1 MKERINTTS
10 VASDSVSP
18 TMAFIDYLF
27 PQPREF
33 AVRLWEGSYFKA
45 RQTPRFTVVLNDPG
59 ALRRMLSIP
68 LELSL
73 VEAYIRKDFDIEGDL
88 ISAFHAFEVL
98 AKTVTAQPLQLLR
111 LRFALPKGEE
121 LTKNIEHGPARLAGL
136 QHSRKRDREA
146 IQYHYD
152 VGNDF
157 YALWLDQRM
166 VYSCAYFPTDME
178 DIDTAQEKKLDII
191 CRKLDLKPDETLLD
205 IGCGWGGLIIYA
217 AQKYGVRA
225 TGITLSKEQH
235 QLANQRIA
243 AAGLQGTA
251 VKLLDYRDIRGTTF
265 DKIVSVGMFEH
276 VGKKKLPD
284 YFGYAYHLLKP
295 GGLFLNHGISLAA
308 NSLQKSSFLATLF
321 DRTIVGSGSFTQRY
335 IFPDGEL
342 IPVSEVNIIAE
353 QTGFDIQHVENWRKH
368 YARTLRHWLK
378 RLENHQSE
386 AIQLSSE
393 SVYRIWKLYMSMA
406 AYGFDIDN
414 IAVNQTLLSKP
425 DNGRRKVVVA
435 DAKRC
440 CVESTNIH
448 DG

>member
-1 MKERINTTS
+1 MTENTKSTATGS
-10 VASDSVSP
+10 SSLENILSF
-18 TMAFIDYLF
+18 MNCLF
-27 PQPREF
+27 PEPRNF
-33 AVRLWEGSYFKA
+33 AIRLWDGTYFGA
-45 RQTPRFTVVLNDPG
+45 TQPQAFMLAINNAG
-59 ALRRMLSIP
+59 ALRRMFQIP
-68 LELSL
+68 LELSIA
-73 VEAYIRKDFDIEGDL
+73 EAYIRKDFDIEGDL
-88 ISAFHAFEVL
+88 IVAFQTFETL
-98 AKTVTAQPLQLLR
+98 AKTITAQPLQLLR

-121 LTKNIEHGPARLAGL
+121 LTQNIERGPAQLAGS

-166 VYSCAYFPTDME
+166 IYSCAYFSTETE
-178 DIDTAQEKKLDII
+178 DLDTAQEKKLDII
-191 CRKLDLKPDETLLD
+191 CRKLDLKPGETLLD

-235 QLANQRIA
+235 QLANIRIA
-243 AAGLQGTA
+243 AAGLQGTI
-251 VKLLDYRDIRGTTF
+251 VKPLDYRDIRGTTF
-265 DKIVSVGMFEH
+265 DKIVSIGMFEH
-276 VGKKKLPD
+276 VGRQNLPD
-284 YFGYAYHLLKP
+284 YFGYAYNLLKP

-353 QTGFDIQHVENWRKH
+353 QTGFDIHHVENWRKH

-406 AYGFDIDN
+406 AYSFDIGN
-414 IAVNQTLLSKP
+414 LAVNQTLLSKP
-425 DNGRRKVVVA
+425 DNSARKVAVA

-440 CVESTNIH
+440 CVAT
-448 DG
+448 

>member
-1 MKERINTTS
+1 MAESIETS
-10 VASDSVSP
+10 STVSDSISR
-18 TMAFIDYLF
+18 TLAFIDYLF

-33 AVRLWEGSYFKA
+33 AVRLWQGSYIEA
-45 RQTPRFTVVLNDPG
+45 SQTPVFTLVLNNPG
-59 ALRRMLSIP
+59 ALRRMFHIP

-73 VEAYIRKDFDIEGDL
+73 AEAYIRNDFDIEGNL
-88 ISAFHAFEVL
+88 IAAFHTFEVL
-98 AKTVTAQPLQLLR
+98 AKKLAARPLRLLQLWY
-111 LRFALPKGEE
+111 ALPTETGLAE
-121 LTKNIEHGPARLAGL
+121 NIERGPARLGGT

-157 YALWLDQRM
+157 YALWLDQKM
-166 VYSCAYFPTDME
+166 VYSCAYFSTETE
-178 DIDTAQEKKLDII
+178 DLDTAQEEKLDII
-191 CRKLDLKPDETLLD
+191 CRKLDLKSGEILLD

-225 TGITLSKEQH
+225 TGVTLSEQQH
-235 QLANQRIA
+235 QLANTHIA

-276 VGKKKLPD
+276 VGRKNLPG
-284 YFGYAYHLLKP
+284 YFGYAYNLLKP
-295 GGLFLNHGISLAA
+295 GGLFLNHGISLAT
-308 NSLQKSSFLATLF
+308 NSLQESSFLTTLF
-321 DRTIVGSGSFTQRY
+321 EQVILGSGSFTQRY

-342 IPVSEVNIIAE
+342 LPVSEVNLIAE
-353 QTGFDIQHVENWRKH
+353 KTGFEIHHVENWRKH

-378 RLENHQSE
+378 RLESHHSE
-386 AIQLSSE
+386 VTQLSSE

-406 AYGFDIDN
+406 AYGFDIGN
-414 IAVNQTLLSKP
+414 LAVNQTLLSKP
-425 DNGRRKVVVA
+425 DNSHRQVAVA

-440 CVESTNIH
+440 CVVT
-448 DG
+448 